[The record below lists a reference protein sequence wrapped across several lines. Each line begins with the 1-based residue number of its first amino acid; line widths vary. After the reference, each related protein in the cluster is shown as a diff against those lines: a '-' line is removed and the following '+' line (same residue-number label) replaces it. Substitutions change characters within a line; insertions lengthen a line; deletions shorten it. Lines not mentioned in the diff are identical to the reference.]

1 MRCDMRAILVAC
13 LFATVAFWPGFSDA
27 HGIPGAHSEGYIADV
42 LVVDL
47 NCEENHTVY
56 FYCYVFCLYFKR
68 ICL

>member
-13 LFATVAFWPGFSDA
+13 LFATVAFLPGFSDA

-47 NCEENHTVY
+47 N
-56 FYCYVFCLYFKR
+56 
-68 ICL
+68 